1 MSSFS
6 QAMYEVLQRP
16 EYDILTGR
24 AIDYQQV
31 IANAVGRAIINFF
44 ERLSLRMPDTPV
56 YNLEAITVIFVIVAA
71 LLVLLASM
79 GITYLI
85 LIRRGKKAAKDDTMS
100 VIFDDIANK
109 RFTLADLLGNSRK
122 YAESGQFRD
131 AVRYLYIAVLV
142 ALHDKNTIK
151 VDRHKTNAQLV
162 QELSLASPSL
172 LNPFVVIVDIF
183 QQSWFGLKDVDESRF
198 HQFTAVAEEII
209 HEKH

>member
-6 QAMYEVLQRP
+6 HAMYEVLQRP

-24 AIDYQQV
+24 AADYQQI
-31 IANAVGRAIINFF
+31 IADAVERFIISLF
-44 ERLSLRMPDTPV
+44 ERISLRMPDTPV

-71 LLVLLASM
+71 LLLLAASM

-85 LIRRGKKAAKDDTMS
+85 LIRRGKKAATDSTMS

-109 RFTLADLLGNSRK
+109 RFTLSDLLGNSRK
-122 YAESGQFRD
+122 YAENGQFRD

-151 VDRHKTNAQLV
+151 VDKHKTNAQLA
-162 QELSLASPSL
+162 QELSLASPAL
-172 LNPFVVIVDIF
+172 LEPFGVIIDIF
-183 QQSWFGLKDVDESRF
+183 QQSWFGLKDVDENRF
-198 HQFTAVAEEII
+198 HRFAAVAEEILYG
-209 HEKH
+209 K